1 VKMVLLVLCG
11 FGAFLVTARLWKWYD
26 AILRHFSPLVR
37 IIDLF
42 TWGLLLWFI
51 IGQYQ
56 KVAQLLAE
64 MLIWRIL
71 FYLLM
76 WLGITVIGFMIIGLL
91 RLFVKT
97 KLFN

>member
-1 VKMVLLVLCG
+1 MIFLVLFG
-11 FGAFLVTARLWKWYD
+11 LGAFILTTRLWKWYD
-26 AILRHFSPLVR
+26 AILRHFSPMVR

-51 IGQYQ
+51 VVQYQ
-56 KVAQLLAE
+56 KAAHLLAE

-71 FYLLM
+71 FYTLM
-76 WLGITVIGFMIIGLL
+76 WVGITVIGFMIIGLL
-91 RLFVKT
+91 RLFIKT